1 MTSSSESVVSTH
13 AVGIIED
20 EDDEESEEEGEM
32 GEKKT
37 KAKTKKGERQHKV
50 EKKRLLEV
58 LMRHFSEVYE
68 IRNHALKKNEI
79 KNCPFKDVQ
88 IYAEKAQNKFITR
101 LTGLEP
107 FQVEQHKLCSYFQ
120 TRFATSATLSD
131 IGGKNAGKVDC
142 SNRRS

>member
-1 MTSSSESVVSTH
+1 MESVDLPH
-13 AVGIIED
+13 PVGIIEEE
-20 EDDEESEEEGEM
+20 EDDEEEDEGEM
-32 GEKKT
+32 GEKKA

-88 IYAEKAQNKFITR
+88 IFAEKAQNKFITR
-101 LTGLEP
+101 ITGLEP
-107 FQVEQHKLCSYFQ
+107 FQVEQHKLCSFFQ
-120 TRFATSATLSD
+120 TRFATSATISD
-131 IGGKNAGKVDC
+131 IGGKHGGKV
-142 SNRRS
+142 RSSDGRS